1 MRQRKIVGMLAV
13 SMLLIMAFAVMAMP
27 VSAAGAS
34 NQKIEFECGTHE
46 RVYPTLIMPYQG
58 ECGSDSDDI
67 VLQYNTYW
75 GTRVDPDNVRWSSD
89 LWWVRWY
96 INRVYPD
103 GLSANGLD
111 STTTRVCMGTKGQV
125 LGLDIELL
133 YLWHK

>member
-1 MRQRKIVGMLAV
+1 MRTRTILVVLLTLTMLVAT
-13 SMLLIMAFAVMAMP
+13 AAMP
-27 VSAAGAS
+27 AMAGAS
-34 NQKIEFECGTHE
+34 SQKIEFEHGTYE
-46 RVYPTLIMPYQG
+46 RVYPMLIMPSPG
-58 ECGSDSDDI
+58 ECGPDSDDI

-89 LWWVRWY
+89 LWWVRWH
-96 INRVYPD
+96 INFWYPN

-125 LGLDIELL
+125 LGLDLELL